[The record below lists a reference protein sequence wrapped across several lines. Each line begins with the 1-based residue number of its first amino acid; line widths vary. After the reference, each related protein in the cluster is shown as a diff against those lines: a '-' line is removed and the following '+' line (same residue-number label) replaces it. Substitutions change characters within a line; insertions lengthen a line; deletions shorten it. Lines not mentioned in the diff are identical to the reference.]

1 MSSSGINSSRNV
13 WHFTLNESASMSLS
27 NPCVRLSS
35 SRRERWDISLW
46 TNLALV
52 SLSNPFVRFW
62 WSFRGRCAHHVPG
75 GNGGQAP
82 TRWHAGE
89 RALYVCIYVYVY
101 MYMYIYIY
109 IYMQA
114 TVRGY
119 MQSAR
124 RHAGKRALYVCIYV
138 YVYIYICM
146 NIYIYMYAGKRAWVY
161 AACATACR

>member
-1 MSSSGINSSRNV
+1 
-13 WHFTLNESASMSLS
+13 
-27 NPCVRLSS
+27 
-35 SRRERWDISLW
+35 
-46 TNLALV
+46 
-52 SLSNPFVRFW
+52 
-62 WSFRGRCAHHVPG
+62 
-75 GNGGQAP
+75 
-82 TRWHAGE
+82 
-89 RALYVCIYVYVY
+89 
-101 MYMYIYIY
+101 
-109 IYMQA
+109 MQA